1 MGISLG
7 PSTGEGVAAEPHAGP
22 ADGTGTDGVVALVVQ
37 RRLAESST
45 DAYLAWQRRVEAR
58 LATWPGFLDRRVI
71 PPNPPVQ
78 VDWVVVQRFRDLAAA
93 RGWLQSPDRAA
104 LAAEIADHFLGND
117 EIHVVV
123 ENTRGRPHVVS
134 ALISAR
140 VAPDLEGEF
149 LAWQRSVAAAESRF
163 DGFVGHKVER
173 PIPGVQD
180 DWVVVLS
187 FDSDAHLDAWLA
199 SPERAALLAEGE
211 RFNRELRL
219 VRSSYG
225 FGFWSGDPP
234 TAAPDPVFKSN
245 LLVLLMLYP
254 VVFAWGYFV
263 ADPLFASHDVPFW
276 LSLFIGNVVS
286 TQLLGWWLVPWAF
299 RRFHWWVRARSVRAE
314 VAGYLIIVALYVVSM
329 AVYAVLLAL
338 R

>member
-1 MGISLG
+1 
-7 PSTGEGVAAEPHAGP
+7 
-22 ADGTGTDGVVALVVQ
+22 
-37 RRLAESST
+37 
-45 DAYLAWQRRVEAR
+45 
-58 LATWPGFLDRRVI
+58 
-71 PPNPPVQ
+71 
-78 VDWVVVQRFRDLAAA
+78 VQRFRDLASA

-117 EIHVVV
+117 EIHLRSA
-123 ENTRGRPHVVS
+123 EHSGPLSSAGGRPGRQSGDEAAGLSRDVLLTEARGTVVS

-140 VAPDLEGEF
+140 VAPELEREF
-149 LAWQRSVAAAESRF
+149 LAWQRSIAATESRF

-180 DWVVVLS
+180 DWVVLLS
-187 FDSDAHLDAWLA
+187 FDTDEHLDAWLA
-199 SPERAALLAEGE
+199 SPERAALLAAGE
-211 RFNRELRL
+211 RFTRDLRL

-225 FGFWSGDPP
+225 FGFWSGDAPA
-234 TAAPDPVFKSN
+234 AAPEPVFKSN

-254 VVFAWGYFV
+254 VVFAWGFFI
-263 ADPLFASHDVPFW
+263 ADPLFATHGVPFW

-299 RRFHWWVRARSVRAE
+299 RRFRWWLRPGPVRTQI
-314 VAGYLIIVALYVVSM
+314 AGYAVIGALYVVSM
-329 AVYAVLLAL
+329 AAYAALLAL